1 MVSAVL
7 LAVHIGAGTLALLC
21 AVVALVTA
29 KGGRYHI
36 LAGRTYAIGMT
47 VIFLTALPL
56 AVLGSSIFLLLIAVF
71 SFYLVF
77 AGWRFA
83 RNRRGRPHFVDWV
96 AAGVMGVT
104 GVGMLGVWSDRLEYG
119 ERIVGNHAGVRGHR
133 GGVELG

>member
-1 MVSAVL
+1 M
-7 LAVHIGAGTLALLC
+7 GAGALALLT

-36 LAGRTYAIGMT
+36 LAGRTYAIATT

-71 SFYLVF
+71 SFYLVL

-83 RNRRGRPHFVDWV
+83 RNRRGRPHSVDWL

-104 GVGMLGVWSDRLEYG
+104 GLGMWGYAVVL
-119 ERIVGNHAGVRGHR
+119 GVRGTHR
-133 GGVELG
+133 G